1 MIESKKV
8 KREGGS
14 IFSEFLN
21 EKSKNI
27 VEQLEQKLTKII
39 FQKNETIRNLLLENG
54 EYRIKVENREFENNE
69 LK

>member
-8 KREGGS
+8 KREGGG